1 MKAGKWGKKAAP
13 EQAKLGGACGDG
25 RAPFFFAVR
34 LSVMSVLSDEAR
46 SLWREVLRVH
56 SEWPRTA
63 SFRAQLRE
71 AHGQSATPAENL
83 TGARTR
89 DASESAAFQR
99 DPKEIRKAAPGG
111 PKVDPGAARFTGR
124 DTAGDTRPSRRSG
137 EPRQSA
143 RAKAARNERR
153 RRQQQVP
160 RQKRQSSHAAK
171 CRGAWAET
179 STYVLSK
186 TEIRRRRQRR
196 RIDETHTPSLP
207 DSAFSTEKSVRN
219 AISQRAKTS
228 RALAQ
233 PSDGTSGAL
242 RRSEK

>member
-1 MKAGKWGKKAAP
+1 MGEKGGAGTSKAGRGLRGRTCSLFFRSLPLRDERFKRRSAKSLARSSPRPLRMAMADSQQLPPKTLPAREPATP
-13 EQAKLGGACGDG
+13 PKVPRFRETRRRFAKL
-25 RAPFFFAVR
+25 
-34 LSVMSVLSDEAR
+34 
-46 SLWREVLRVH
+46 
-56 SEWPRTA
+56 
-63 SFRAQLRE
+63 LRE
-71 AHGQSATPAENL
+71 APRSTPAP
-83 TGARTR
+83 RV
-89 DASESAAFQR
+89 SQAAM
-99 DPKEIRKAAPGG
+99 PPA
-111 PKVDPGAARFTGR
+111 T
-124 DTAGDTRPSRRSG
+124 TRPSRRSG

-153 RRQQQVP
+153 RRQQQAP

-196 RIDETHTPSLP
+196 RIDETHTPSLL
-207 DSAFSTEKSVRN
+207 DSAFFTEKSVRN